1 MISEEY
7 DRRVF
12 KAMLQGFWGLTS
24 RELKKWMK
32 EPIVLF
38 MAIIQ
43 PIMWMVLF
51 GKSMNITSIFSSN
64 ALNNMSV
71 PDIRIPGYLLNPP
84 VDGVITI
91 PGSVASDIL
100 RNMFSGFGLKA
111 IESVFGVSDYFSYLA
126 VGMVSMI
133 TIFTSTFSGMSI
145 VWDRRLGF
153 LYKVL
158 STPVPRSAI
167 ILSKMFNAAIR
178 SIFQSTII
186 LVLAIFL
193 GIRFS
198 PTFSLTNL
206 LAIYLAIF
214 LFSAGLSSLFL
225 AFALR
230 STRHETQMAIVN
242 LFTMPLM
249 FTSNAFFPTTLM
261 PEWLQGVAKVN
272 PVSYITDA
280 LRQLTI
286 YQTNYEILLI
296 DFIYLAAFAAILS
309 IAGVILAWKYL
320 TK

>member
-1 MISEEY
+1 MILEKYEEY
-7 DRRVF
+7 RL
-12 KAMLQGFWGLTS
+12 KMLLQGFWGLTN

-32 EPIVLF
+32 EPIMLF
-38 MAIIQ
+38 MAVIQ

-51 GKSMNITSIFSSN
+51 GKSMNIGAIFSSN
-64 ALNNMSV
+64 TLNNIDI
-71 PDIRIPGYLLNPP
+71 PDLKIPGNLLNPP
-84 VDGVITI
+84 LSGVITI
-91 PGSVASDIL
+91 PGNLISDNL
-100 RNMFSGFGLKA
+100 RNIISTVSVKA
-111 IESVFGVSDYFSYLA
+111 MESVFGVSDYFSYLA
-126 VGMVSMI
+126 VGMISMI

-167 ILSKMFNAAIR
+167 ILSKVFNAAIR

-186 LVLAIFL
+186 LALAVFL
-193 GIRFS
+193 GIRLA
-198 PTFSLTNL
+198 PTFSLLNL

-214 LFSAGLSSLFL
+214 LFSTGLSSLFL

-249 FTSNAFFPTTLM
+249 FTSNAFFPVSIM
-261 PEWLQGVAKVN
+261 PKWLQSFASIN
-272 PVSYITDA
+272 PVSYVTDA

-286 YQTNYEILLI
+286 YQTNYTMLLI
-296 DFIYLAAFAAILS
+296 DFVYLSAFAIILASIGIILS
-309 IAGVILAWKYL
+309 WKYL

>member
-1 MISEEY
+1 MMLESY
-7 DRRVF
+7 DRVNL

-32 EPIVLF
+32 EPIILL
-38 MAIIQ
+38 MAIVQ

-51 GKSMNITSIFSSN
+51 GKSMNIAGIFSPTILDEIN
-64 ALNNMSV
+64 I
-71 PDIRIPGYLLNPP
+71 PDIRVPGSLLNPSI
-84 VDGVITI
+84 DGLVTI
-91 PGSVASDIL
+91 PNYVIL
-100 RNMFSGFGLKA
+100 ENLRSTLSMISLKA
-111 IESVFGVSDYFSYLA
+111 MVSVFGVSDYFSYLA
-126 VGMVSMI
+126 IGMISMI

-167 ILSKMFNAAIR
+167 ILSKVFNSVIR

-186 LVLAIFL
+186 LGIAIFL

-198 PTFSLTNL
+198 STFSLLNL
-206 LAIYLAIF
+206 LAVYLAIS
-214 LFSAGLSSLFL
+214 LFSTGLSSLFL

-249 FTSNAFFPTTLM
+249 FTSNAFFPTKIM
-261 PEWLQGVAKVN
+261 PNWLQCIASIN
-272 PVSYITDA
+272 PVSYVTDA

-286 YQTNYEILLI
+286 YQTNYAILLI
-296 DFIYLAAFAAILS
+296 DFTYLTVFAIVLTTIGIILS
-309 IAGVILAWKYL
+309 WKYL